1 MFDNLHLFLKS
12 NKEFDVAYIYITVS
26 RGYLAKITDITDITV
41 KTYYTKAHSL

>member
-12 NKEFDVAYIYITVS
+12 NKEFDVAYINITVS
-26 RGYLAKITDITDITV
+26 RDYLAKITVSDITV

>member
-12 NKEFDVAYIYITVS
+12 NKEFDVAYINITVS
-26 RGYLAKITDITDITV
+26 RGYLAKITDITA

>member
-12 NKEFDVAYIYITVS
+12 NKEFDVAYINIK
-26 RGYLAKITDITDITV
+26 GFLAKITDISV